1 MGALTHLLRDLEQIF
16 FPNRDQHPVPSMD
29 GPFTPNN
36 RLDTLEVIGD
46 PLPGVDDVAE
56 AADGAL
62 YVSAGRRVLRL
73 EGEGYARRNV
83 VAEFDGDTGALTTHP
98 DGGLLVAVATQG
110 VVKIDR
116 DGRQFWL
123 REAAG
128 TPLACVTAIAA
139 SPDGTIHLCE
149 GSTQHPPA
157 AWLRDLMEKNR
168 AGRLLRCGPSFERPE
183 VLRQGLAWPNGL
195 MTDGATCWLAEAW
208 THRVTAAPVDTRR
221 SAASRV
227 ILPNLPGYPAR
238 LAPAAGGGFWLAM
251 FAARTHL
258 TEFVL
263 REDDFR
269 AEMMRTMEPHL
280 WVGPALAT
288 TGDCYEPMQWGGLKA
303 LGIEKPWA
311 PPRSYGLLARFDDDG
326 EPVESLHSRVGGRHH
341 GITSVREAAQGL
353 IVIAKGAG
361 RILIDR
367 TRARA

>member
-1 MGALTHLLRDLEQIF
+1 MGAFTHILRDLEQIF

-29 GPFTPNN
+29 GPFTPNS

-46 PLPGVDDVAE
+46 PLPGADDVAE
-56 AADGAL
+56 GADGAL
-62 YVSAGRRVLRL
+62 YVSAGRQVWRL
-73 EGEGYARRNV
+73 DGAGYARREV
-83 VAEFDGDTGALTTHP
+83 VATFDGDAGALAIHP
-98 DGGLLVAVATQG
+98 DGGLLVGVASQG

-116 DGRQFWL
+116 DGHRHWL

-128 TPLACVTAIAA
+128 TPVACVTAIAA
-139 SPDGTIHLCE
+139 SPDGSILLCE
-149 GSTQHPPA
+149 GSARHAPD

-168 AGRLLRCGPSFERPE
+168 AGRLLRCGPSLEQPA
-183 VLRQGLAWPNGL
+183 VLRQGLAWPDGL
-195 MTDGATCWLAEAW
+195 MTDGTTCWLAEAW
-208 THRVTAAPVDTRR
+208 THRVTAFAADGRR
-221 SAASRV
+221 SSAPRV

-238 LAPAAGGGFWLAM
+238 LAPASGGGFWLAM

-269 AEMMRTMEPHL
+269 NEMMRTMEPHL

-303 LGIEKPWA
+303 LGIEKPWS
-311 PPRSYGLLARFDDDG
+311 PPRSYGLLARFDADG
-326 EPVESLHSRVGGRHH
+326 TPAESLHSRVGGRHH

-353 IVIAKGAG
+353 IVVSRGAG